1 MAKEYT
7 IAEYREL
14 IPVGIYRHFKGKYY
28 GVIGVAIHSETGE
41 PMVMYRALY
50 GDHELYTRPASMWVE
65 TIDRDGYHG
74 ARFVLMSEIDL
85 GFLIDKTCTIK

>member
-7 IAEYREL
+7 ITEYREL
-14 IPVGIYRHFKGKYY
+14 IPVGVYRHFKGNYY

-65 TIDRDGYHG
+65 TIERDGYVG
-74 ARFVLMSEIDL
+74 PRFVLMSEIDL
-85 GFLIDKTCTIK
+85 DQIIKR